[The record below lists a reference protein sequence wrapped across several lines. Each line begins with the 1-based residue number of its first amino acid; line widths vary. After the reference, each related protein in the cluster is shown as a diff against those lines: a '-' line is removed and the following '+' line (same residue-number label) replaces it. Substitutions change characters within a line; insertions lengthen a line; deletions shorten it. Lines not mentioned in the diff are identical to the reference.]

1 MSEKLYSLKQENRYS
16 TAEDFCEMYTP
27 GLLKSCEKR
36 VHSYSEFVD
45 IPEIMELIYQGSQ
58 DTAYYCNDDF
68 DLGKVAKGHLKQ
80 AIVDSLIYSL
90 GKCKSYSLAED
101 EKGQN
106 G

>member
-36 VHSYSEFVD
+36 VHSYGEFVD
-45 IPEIMELIYQGSQ
+45 IEDIMELIYQGSQ
-58 DTAYYCNDDF
+58 DTAYYCMDDF
-68 DLGKVAKGHLKQ
+68 NLREEASDHLKQ